1 MNYYLRDFDPNDNF
15 ESRQKYFNDNNTLK
29 NFVGEVLFDDE
40 ITIDINE
47 MVIYKEDDPET
58 TDVDESEQVDERLS
72 PRIRIPLS
80 SDFFQ
85 SKIIDKEGS
94 IDLKNR
100 DNFNLFFKGIYI
112 EAYNFI
118 DPLMMILDLN
128 AAELVINYDYNKYN
142 KNGTDDD
149 LLMTL

>member
-40 ITIDINE
+40 ITIDISE

-72 PRIRIPLS
+72 PRMRIPLS

-118 DPLMMILDLN
+118 DPLMMILDLS
-128 AAELVINYDYNKYN
+128 LIHI
-142 KNGTDDD
+142 
-149 LLMTL
+149 